1 MKVKV
6 NAQSFVKC
14 LEFAYVSAAK
24 KDIRYYLQSI
34 KIEYNKEE
42 SMLTFIA
49 TNGHHISKVELNVNS
64 VEDLS
69 GSETYFLL
77 PEYTFK
83 NVKSVFGGMIGA
95 IDVEIINNSMIIT
108 DTFNNVTS
116 FNGMPLNDGN
126 VQKYPEMNRYFEMY
140 EDNDLFG
147 GGVVNVDPDYISKL
161 TKSFSSITKEKFKS
175 VEIKIQT
182 DKSNPMIIKS
192 KSEFYDDIYNP
203 IVILMPIRK

>member
-24 KDIRYYLQSI
+24 KDVRYYLQSI

-108 DTFNNVTS
+108 DIFNNVTS
-116 FNGMPLNDGN
+116 FNGMSLNDGN